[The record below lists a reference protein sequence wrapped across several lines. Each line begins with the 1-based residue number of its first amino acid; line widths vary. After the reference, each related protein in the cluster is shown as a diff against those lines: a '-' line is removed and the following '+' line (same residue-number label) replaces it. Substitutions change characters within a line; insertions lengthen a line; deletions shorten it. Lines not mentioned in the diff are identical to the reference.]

1 MKYKCPFTDTVQKF
15 PIKHISYKIY
25 FHSFLCF
32 FMFSEHCKVIF
43 HNAKTLHPIP
53 ESYIS

>member
-53 ESYIS
+53 GSYIA